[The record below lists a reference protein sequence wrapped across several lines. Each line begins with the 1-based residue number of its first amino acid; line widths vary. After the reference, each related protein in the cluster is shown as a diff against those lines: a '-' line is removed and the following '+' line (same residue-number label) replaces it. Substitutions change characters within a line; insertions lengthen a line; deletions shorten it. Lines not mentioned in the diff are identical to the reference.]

1 MHVWL
6 LREQSFAYFFHC
18 LFVCVVPWENMNGSI
33 FIRGAAQG
41 ETWGGVVFWWVNAG
55 LGGTLESG
63 LSWNCLLNCKVA
75 CYHTTSSISRA
86 HTQKMNLFFIF
97 PLLLFFFISPYAVPA
112 EGLGK
117 NRSFS
122 LTSHQLRALTQ
133 LACTLLSFE
142 RTVRELVKNMSFV
155 DFTEDTPCIKGTI
168 QFHKKHNGTQ

>member
-1 MHVWL
+1 M
-6 LREQSFAYFFHC
+6 
-18 LFVCVVPWENMNGSI
+18 
-33 FIRGAAQG
+33 
-41 ETWGGVVFWWVNAG
+41 
-55 LGGTLESG
+55 
-63 LSWNCLLNCKVA
+63 
-75 CYHTTSSISRA
+75 
-86 HTQKMNLFFIF
+86 
-97 PLLLFFFISPYAVPA
+97 PA

-168 QFHKKHNGTQ
+168 QFHKKTHMVHIRLLITLGSFLIFLPLLFFDLHGCVYCTHNIETILDYSILDTILNIQ

>member
-1 MHVWL
+1 
-6 LREQSFAYFFHC
+6 
-18 LFVCVVPWENMNGSI
+18 
-33 FIRGAAQG
+33 
-41 ETWGGVVFWWVNAG
+41 
-55 LGGTLESG
+55 
-63 LSWNCLLNCKVA
+63 
-75 CYHTTSSISRA
+75 
-86 HTQKMNLFFIF
+86 MNLFFIF

-168 QFHKKHNGTQ
+168 QFHKKHIWYTLGC